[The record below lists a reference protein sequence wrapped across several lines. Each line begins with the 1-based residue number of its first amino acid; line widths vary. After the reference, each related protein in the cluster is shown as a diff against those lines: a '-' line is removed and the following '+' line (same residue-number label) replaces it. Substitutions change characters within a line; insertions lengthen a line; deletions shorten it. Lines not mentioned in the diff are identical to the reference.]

1 MQSWGW
7 ASFPAALRA
16 LISLRA
22 SQEREGT
29 LSVHTGDTLPPLP
42 SLFAPV
48 MLREG
53 GDAMARAVELA
64 PEGASPIAS
73 GAGTLVWVRA
83 LNRAEAAVVLEPDR
97 PLGQARLA
105 YLAAANAL
113 ADTLSAIAPPELP
126 VTWRWPGT
134 LAVNGGV
141 VGQMRLALPE
151 GAAEDEIPEWMVVG
165 FELRIAWPDS
175 VTPGDRPGETSL
187 QEEGF
192 EDLTP
197 AGVTEAW
204 ARHLM
209 ANMDEW
215 NARGPRRVAEKYLAR
230 LEEAAGEKGV
240 KRGID
245 PNTGA
250 LVIHREEGRET
261 WPLS

>member
-1 MQSWGW
+1 
-7 ASFPAALRA
+7 LN
-16 LISLRA
+16 
-22 SQEREGT
+22 
-29 LSVHTGDTLPPLP
+29 TGDALPPLP

-53 GDAMARAVELA
+53 GDALARAVELA
-64 PEGASPIAS
+64 PEEGPGNAR

-97 PLGQARLA
+97 PLSQARLA

-113 ADTLSAIAPPELP
+113 ADALSAIAPPELP

-141 VGQMRLALPE
+141 VGRMRLALPE
-151 GAAEDEIPEWMVVG
+151 GATEDAIPDWMVVG
-165 FELRIAWPDS
+165 FELRLAWPES
-175 VTPGDRPGETSL
+175 VITGERPGETAL
-187 QEEGF
+187 LEEGF
-192 EDLTP
+192 EDVTP
-197 AGVTEAW
+197 AGLTEAW

-215 NARGPRRVAEKYLAR
+215 QARGTRRVAEKYLAR
-230 LEEAAGEKGV
+230 LEDFSEDKAV

-245 PNTGA
+245 PHTAA
-250 LVIHREEGRET
+250 LVLDREGGRET
-261 WPLS
+261 WPIC

>member
-1 MQSWGW
+1 M
-7 ASFPAALRA
+7 
-16 LISLRA
+16 
-22 SQEREGT
+22 
-29 LSVHTGDTLPPLP
+29 PPLP

-141 VGQMRLALPE
+141 VGEMRLALPE
-151 GAAEDEIPEWMVVG
+151 GATEDEIPEWMVVG
-165 FELRIAWPDS
+165 FELRLAWPDS

-187 QEEGF
+187 VEEGF

-230 LEEAAGEKGV
+230 LEEAAGQKGV

-250 LVIHREEGRET
+250 LVIHRAKGEDEGRET

>member
-1 MQSWGW
+1 M
-7 ASFPAALRA
+7 
-16 LISLRA
+16 
-22 SQEREGT
+22 
-29 LSVHTGDTLPPLP
+29 HTGDTLPPLP

-141 VGQMRLALPE
+141 VGEMRLALPE
-151 GAAEDEIPEWMVVG
+151 GATEDEIPEWMVVG
-165 FELRIAWPDS
+165 FELRLAWPDS

-187 QEEGF
+187 VEEGF

-230 LEEAAGEKGV
+230 LEEAAGQKGV

-250 LVIHREEGRET
+250 LVIHRAKGEDEGRET